1 MNVNGRFCDPILAGR
16 KMSNRREF
24 YQVIR
29 GEQIAR
35 VLTDMASQTDAPKVK
50 LQLCVKP
57 KTQQWNPRWGGENRQ
72 ILDISSL
79 FSSKEDPSIYL
90 VGEVEQEK
98 LTL

>member
-1 MNVNGRFCDPILAGR
+1 
-16 KMSNRREF
+16 MSNLREF
-24 YQVIR
+24 YQVM
-29 GEQIAR
+29 G
-35 VLTDMASQTDAPKVK
+35 VSKTASCITRDRYG
-50 LQLCVKP
+50 KP
-57 KTQQWNPRWGGENRQ
+57 NGCSKDEVAALRKIPWTRQWNPRWGGENRQ